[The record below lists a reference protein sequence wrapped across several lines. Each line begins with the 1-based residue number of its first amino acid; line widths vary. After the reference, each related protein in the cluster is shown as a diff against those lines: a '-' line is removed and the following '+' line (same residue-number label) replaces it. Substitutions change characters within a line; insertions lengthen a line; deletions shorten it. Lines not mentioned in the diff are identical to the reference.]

1 MSQPVMSQPAIDPES
16 FSVSR
21 HAADPRADGGRRL
34 VRVGAKAV
42 TIERSL
48 EGVRMRVGVPV
59 AAYRGLYIAVQ
70 APSGRATLSLRHE
83 DSELDVVLGSGEA
96 EDVARSARAW
106 SRVLGKAVAVEKACV
121 TIDAPHAR
129 GRKRMKPSRRS
140 AFSRRRKPGVAA
152 RGRTSFAGEHEI
164 IARD

>member
-1 MSQPVMSQPAIDPES
+1 MTQPAVDPALES
-16 FSVSR
+16 FSIAR

-34 VRVGAKAV
+34 VRVGATAV

-48 EGVRMRVGVPV
+48 GGVRMRVGVPT
-59 AAYRGLYIAVQ
+59 AAYRGLFIAVQ

-106 SRVLGKAVAVEKACV
+106 SRVLGKAVEVEEACV
-121 TIDAPHAR
+121 TMHAAYAR
-129 GRKRMKPSRRS
+129 TRKRMKPSRRS

-152 RGRTSFAGEHEI
+152 LARTSFAAEHEI

>member
-1 MSQPVMSQPAIDPES
+1 MSQPAFDTTLES

-21 HAADPRADGGRRL
+21 HAADPRADGGCRL
-34 VRVGAKAV
+34 VRIGATAV

-59 AAYRGLYIAVQ
+59 AAYRGLFIAVQ
-70 APSGRATLSLRHE
+70 APSGRATLSLRH
-83 DSELDVVLGSGEA
+83 DDGELDVVLGSGEA
-96 EDVARSARAW
+96 EEVARSARAW
-106 SRVLGKAVAVEKACV
+106 SRVLGKAVEVEQACV
-121 TIDAPHAR
+121 TMRDPCAR
-129 GRKRMKPSRRS
+129 GRKRIKPSMRRS

-152 RGRTSFAGEHEI
+152 RTQTSFATEHEI